1 MNEQAIQDSYD
12 LFVSQGYTK
21 SLEEY
26 KKLLATNPN
35 ALKDSYDAFVS
46 DGYTKT
52 IDDYK
57 TLMGVGGQPVASKKK
72 VFSVSDTPRKD
83 QEITTGSSLEDGSS
97 ATTPTKRTA
106 SFFGAEV
113 NEEMPKMKTFTA
125 ADLKKINF
133 KKTDQ
138 ERFIENQQKERK
150 AFIAVAQETKRRQGI
165 EAIEESNQQKKK
177 SL

>member
-72 VFSVSDTPRKD
+72 FFRYQTR
-83 QEITTGSSLEDGSS
+83 LER
-97 ATTPTKRTA
+97 TKKLLR
-106 SFFGAEV
+106 V
-113 NEEMPKMKTFTA
+113 RLWKMVHRLLLL
-125 ADLKKINF
+125 LKEQHHF
-133 KKTDQ
+133 LVL
-138 ERFIENQQKERK
+138 R
-150 AFIAVAQETKRRQGI
+150 
-165 EAIEESNQQKKK
+165 
-177 SL
+177 